1 MASHDGDYENCLVF
15 RQSTKNSFEPAP
27 AQKVKMMHS
36 SNYDGSLISIVLN
49 ATTMWLIHTDA
60 VNSAT
65 QLITLEKGCIDVL
78 SLITKVTA
86 ILRSLLYFW
95 SDLRIQVFLKF

>member
-1 MASHDGDYENCLVF
+1 MALYDGDYENCLVF

-27 AQKVKMMHS
+27 AQKVKMMQS
-36 SNYDGSLISIVLN
+36 SAGLISIVLN
-49 ATTMWLIHTDA
+49 ATTMWLIPAHDFSGMNT
-60 VNSAT
+60 AT
-65 QLITLEKGCIDVL
+65 QLITLEKGSIDVL